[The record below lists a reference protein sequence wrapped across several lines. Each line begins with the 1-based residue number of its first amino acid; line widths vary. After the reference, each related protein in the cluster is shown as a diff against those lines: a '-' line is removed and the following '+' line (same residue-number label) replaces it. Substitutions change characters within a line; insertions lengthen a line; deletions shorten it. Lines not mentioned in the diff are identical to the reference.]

1 MIHRDRAN
9 LAVDEFLAAALL
21 SEGWEAALQQLAE
34 AAEAGGVTMMR
45 LRNGRPLAVLSST
58 SWVEADAQ
66 MIAGDAP
73 PSPRRY
79 FPNHVFGQGFVGD
92 MDVWPEEALRRDP
105 FFQEFLR
112 PRGVFYHA
120 KARLADD
127 HDERISLSLKRLSR
141 FGPYEPMDIVALNRL
156 LPKLQMAVRVARRVL
171 DSEASGLTRI
181 FRDRGDPVFELD
193 AWARVLRTY
202 GDEKAEQLGLVVRG
216 RRIHS
221 TDRRAQGALD
231 QAFAEAI
238 REPHQPTTV
247 TVPNRRGERRFL
259 HVVPI
264 TGLARDV
271 FLATAAVA
279 VLIDPCRDRVGPL
292 AGVIRQAFGLTEREA
307 QIATL
312 LADGLSL
319 PTIAERLRLGIGT
332 VRNHVKNIFGKTETR
347 RQGELVALLCALRL

>member
-92 MDVWPEEALRRDP
+92 LDVWPEDALQRDP
-105 FFQEFLR
+105 YFQEFLR

-120 KARLADD
+120 KARLVDD
-127 HDERISLSLKRLSR
+127 SDERISISLKRLSR
-141 FGPYEPMDIVALNRL
+141 FGPYEPTDIAALDSVLPRLQVAVL
-156 LPKLQMAVRVARRVL
+156 VARRVL
-171 DSEASGLTRI
+171 DSEASGLARI

-193 AWARVLRTY
+193 AWARVLRTF
-202 GDEKAEQLGLVVRG
+202 GDDDAEQLGLVVRG

-221 TDRRAQGALD
+221 TDRRAQAALN
-231 QAFAEAI
+231 QAVAAAV
-238 REPHQPTTV
+238 REPQQPAIV
-247 TVPNRRGERRFL
+247 TITNRCGERRFL
-259 HVVPI
+259 HVVPV
-264 TGLARDV
+264 TGRARDV
-271 FLATAAVA
+271 FLATAAFA
-279 VLIDPCRDRVGPL
+279 VLIEPGRNRVGPL
-292 AGVIRQAFGLTEREA
+292 VDVIRQALGLTEREA
-307 QIATL
+307 QIAAL
-312 LADGLSL
+312 LAEGSSL
-319 PTIAERLRLGIGT
+319 PTIAERLRLGLGT
-332 VRNHVKNIFGKTETR
+332 VRNHLKSIFAKTETR
-347 RQGELVALLCALRL
+347 RQGELVALLCALQL